1 MFGILRICLFPYD
14 PISPMRGGPCMR
26 RSRSRGVTVGG
37 LEAPILVTVSGISP
51 SDDFTKHEFDAHG
64 VSLGTFFH

>member
-1 MFGILRICLFPYD
+1 
-14 PISPMRGGPCMR
+14 MR

-51 SDDFTKHEFDAHG
+51 SDDFTRHEFDAHG
-64 VSLGTFFH
+64 VSLGTFSQMIDSLSQVLDCV